1 MNKLI
6 TQIILICT
14 ILISKNVLAGG
25 SLSIHQDTTHAAKEG
40 ILEPEC
46 WNSPDVI
53 ESARKVS
60 PKNIEGKTFDAYGC
74 AYSSEEL
81 AALKVYDL
89 PIDELQKY
97 ADIVVHAYPDAVG
110 RQLPNKYEDLP
121 ISQMNKTCIANVA
134 YVSIHATNPDIRK
147 HAAECFAFIHN
158 SLQESEHKNL
168 EQK

>member
-1 MNKLI
+1 MNKL
-6 TQIILICT
+6 TRKTILVFT
-14 ILISKNVLAGG
+14 ILISISKI
-25 SLSIHQDTTHAAKEG
+25 SSAKG
-40 ILEPEC
+40 YLLEPES
-46 WNSPDVI
+46 WSFPAVI
-53 ESARKVS
+53 EYAREIS
-60 PKNIEGKTFDAYGC
+60 PKNIEDKIFGAFGLI
-74 AYSSEEL
+74 YSSEEL

-89 PIDELQKY
+89 SANELQKY
-97 ADIVVHAYPDAVG
+97 ADIVVHAYPDAAG
-110 RQLPNKYEDLP
+110 KQLPDKCEDLP